1 MCKLQILF
9 VYCGCERPVRNK
21 KLLEINLSVM
31 LCIGTLHCPVKII
44 NIFTKLFVIVV
55 DSL

>member
-1 MCKLQILF
+1 M
-9 VYCGCERPVRNK
+9 
-21 KLLEINLSVM
+21 SVM

-44 NIFTKLFVIVV
+44 KLKLHIFTKPFVSVV